1 MKVSQHAKNMA
12 NDLELSDADAAIMEL
27 KSLLYERAA
36 QAIQHSRESH
46 EAIATKL
53 GTSRARIT
61 RISNRGENS
70 ISLDLLLKIIVV
82 LEKKIPF
89 RLVAA

>member
-1 MKVSQHAKNMA
+1 MKISQQARKLA
-12 NDLELSDADAAIMEL
+12 RDLELSDADVAIMEL
-27 KSLLYERAA
+27 KSRLYDRAA
-36 QAIQHSRESH
+36 RAIEHSRESH
-46 EAIATKL
+46 QAIATRL

-61 RISNRGENS
+61 RIRNRGENS
-70 ISLDLLLKIIVV
+70 ISIDLLLKIIVV

>member
-1 MKVSQHAKNMA
+1 MKISQHAKKLA
-12 NDLELSDADAAIMEL
+12 KDLELNDADAAIMEL
-27 KSLLYERAA
+27 KSLLYERAS
-36 QAIQHSRESH
+36 QAIQQSGESH
-46 EAIATKL
+46 EAIANRL

-70 ISLDLLLKIIVV
+70 ISIDLLLKIIVV

>member
-1 MKVSQHAKNMA
+1 MKISKEARKLAK
-12 NDLELSDADAAIMEL
+12 DLELDDADAAIMEL
-27 KSLLYERAA
+27 KSLLYERAS
-36 QAIQHSRESH
+36 QAIQQSGESH
-46 EAIATKL
+46 EAIATRL

-70 ISLDLLLKIIVV
+70 ISIDLLLKIIVV

>member
-1 MKVSQHAKNMA
+1 MKISQQARKLAK
-12 NDLELSDADAAIMEL
+12 DLELNEADAAIMEL

-36 QAIQHSRESH
+36 QAIQHSGDSH

>member
-1 MKVSQHAKNMA
+1 MKISRYARQLA
-12 NDLELSDADAAIMEL
+12 NDLELSDEDAAIMEL

-36 QAIQHSRESH
+36 QAIQRSGETHG
-46 EAIATKL
+46 AIATRL

>member
-1 MKVSQHAKNMA
+1 MKISQHAKKMA
-12 NDLELSDADAAIMEL
+12 KDLELSDADAAIMEL
-27 KSLLYERAA
+27 KSLLYERRPFN
-36 QAIQHSRESH
+36 IRENPTRPSPLNSGLH
-46 EAIATKL
+46 GHGL
-53 GTSRARIT
+53 P

-70 ISLDLLLKIIVV
+70 ISIDLLLRIIVV

>member
-1 MKVSQHAKNMA
+1 MKISPHARKLA
-12 NDLELSDADAAIMEL
+12 KDLELSDADAAIMEL

-36 QAIQHSRESH
+36 QAIQQSEESH
-46 EAIATKL
+46 EAIAAKL

-70 ISLDLLLKIIVV
+70 ISIDLLLKIIVV

>member
-1 MKVSQHAKNMA
+1 MEISRQARKIA

-27 KSLLYERAA
+27 KALLYERAA
-36 QAIQHSRESH
+36 LAIQHSGDSH
-46 EAIATKL
+46 EAIAKKL
-53 GTSRARIT
+53 GTSRERIT

-70 ISLDLLLKIIVV
+70 ISIDFLLKLLVV
-82 LEKKIPF
+82 LEKRVPF

>member
-1 MKVSQHAKNMA
+1 MKIGRHARQLA
-12 NDLELSDADAAIMEL
+12 NDLELSDEDAAIMEL
-27 KSLLYERAA
+27 KSLLYERAV
-36 QAIQHSRESH
+36 QAIQRSAETH
-46 EAIATKL
+46 EAIATRL

>member
-1 MKVSQHAKNMA
+1 MKISRYAKQLA
-12 NDLELSDADAAIMEL
+12 NDLELSDEDAAIMEL

-36 QAIQHSRESH
+36 QAIRRSGETHG
-46 EAIATKL
+46 AIATRL

>member
-1 MKVSQHAKNMA
+1 MNISQHARKLA
-12 NDLELSDADAAIMEL
+12 KDLDLSDADAAIMEL

-36 QAIQHSRESH
+36 QAIQQSGESH
-46 EAIATKL
+46 EAIAAKL

-61 RISNRGENS
+61 RVSNKGENS
-70 ISLDLLLKIIVV
+70 ISIDLLLKIIIV
-82 LEKKIPF
+82 LEKKIPV

>member
-1 MKVSQHAKNMA
+1 MNISQHARKLA
-12 NDLELSDADAAIMEL
+12 KDLDLSDADAAIMEL

-36 QAIQHSRESH
+36 QTIQQSGESH
-46 EAIATKL
+46 EAIAAKL

-61 RISNRGENS
+61 RVSNKGENS
-70 ISLDLLLKIIVV
+70 ISIDLLLKIIVV
-82 LEKKIPF
+82 LEKKIPV

>member
-1 MKVSQHAKNMA
+1 MNISRHARKLA
-12 NDLELSDADAAIMEL
+12 KDLELNDADAAIMEL

-36 QAIQHSRESH
+36 RAIQQSGESH
-46 EAIATKL
+46 ETIATRL

-70 ISLDLLLKIIVV
+70 ISIDLLLKIIVV

>member
-1 MKVSQHAKNMA
+1 MKISRHARQLA
-12 NDLELSDADAAIMEL
+12 NDLELSDEDAAIMEL
-27 KSLLYERAA
+27 KSLLYERAT
-36 QAIQHSRESH
+36 QAIQRSGETH
-46 EAIATKL
+46 EAIATRL

-70 ISLDLLLKIIVV
+70 ISIDLLLKIIVV

>member
-1 MKVSQHAKNMA
+1 MNISRHARKLGK
-12 NDLELSDADAAIMEL
+12 DLELNDADAAIMEL

-36 QAIQHSRESH
+36 LAIQQSGESHQAI
-46 EAIATKL
+46 AAKL

-70 ISLDLLLKIIVV
+70 ISIDLLLKIIVV

>member
-1 MKVSQHAKNMA
+1 MKISQHAKKLA
-12 NDLELSDADAAIMEL
+12 KDLELSDADAAIMEL

-36 QAIQHSRESH
+36 KAIQHSGESH
-46 EAIATKL
+46 EAVATKL

-70 ISLDLLLKIIVV
+70 ISIDLLLRIIVV

>member
-1 MKVSQHAKNMA
+1 MKISQHAKKLA
-12 NDLELSDADAAIMEL
+12 KDLELNDADAAIMEL
-27 KSLLYERAA
+27 KSLLYERASR
-36 QAIQHSRESH
+36 AIQQSGESH
-46 EAIATKL
+46 EAIANRL

-70 ISLDLLLKIIVV
+70 ISIDLLLKIIVV

>member
-1 MKVSQHAKNMA
+1 MKISQHAKKLA
-12 NDLELSDADAAIMEL
+12 KDLELSDADAAIMEL

-36 QAIQHSRESH
+36 QAIQHSRIPRGPPLNSELHGHLPVS
-46 EAIATKL
+46 AIEEKIVFPL
-53 GTSRARIT
+53 I
-61 RISNRGENS
+61 
-70 ISLDLLLKIIVV
+70 LLLRIIVV